1 MIIRPHTLMQIP
13 PVTKFIRPCAAPL
26 LSALVLFCG
35 VMLFVFNCLVS
46 VSP

>member
-1 MIIRPHTLMQIP
+1 MQIP
-13 PVTKFIRPCAAPL
+13 PVSKFVRTYAARL
-26 LSALVLFCG
+26 LSALDLFCG